1 MRFVVKALAFERVK
15 FRDECLKALLQTTR
29 VVLPDQHDGQ
39 EVSARQILFI
49 LQILSTITR

>member
-1 MRFVVKALAFERVK
+1 MRIVVKALAFERVK